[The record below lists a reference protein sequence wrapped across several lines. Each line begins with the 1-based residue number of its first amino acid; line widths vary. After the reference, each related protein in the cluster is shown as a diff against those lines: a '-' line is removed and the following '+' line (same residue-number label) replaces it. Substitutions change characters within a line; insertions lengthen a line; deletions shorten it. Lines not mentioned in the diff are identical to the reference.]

1 MGKAKLIKSSNGQK
15 LGATGK
21 WHVHDQIKPYIL
33 GIVTGDID
41 TRQVS
46 GTLVSGVPTP
56 WARAKLF
63 WFAFDYFHRQDANI
77 ETFGLMD
84 FYKML
89 IDEWK
94 GLIALIALHPDRV
107 SFSEPVYMEHGINQ
121 NANLFDIAGAFG
133 RMLLEDV
140 DIWTDQLKKA
150 ANPNEK
156 PFIQLLKYN
165 NQVIGGV
172 SPFSIVFS
180 GVNCGGLQNAT
191 DIAWYIDGRFT
202 DPIKFLDNNKLQ
214 KLYLFISNI
223 INNFAEYKNNINL
236 SRQNNPLNLAG
247 ITEYLRKWKLAIEM
261 TVPNLQQNGTTAQYA
276 NLCMP
281 YKALLASS
289 QKVYQLTNGSLTF
302 VKPDD
307 ETQIKYVIDDLLN
320 LLNRN
325 RTIVGWYESGDYR
338 HPLSQSAVYLLM
350 VNDVRDTANPRK
362 YFALPLSMEGV
373 KIFNLNIKTLVSLEK
388 PNFNIAGRINEQ
400 RNLLVDLTVEID
412 GQPYTLNSRE
422 YEIKW
427 ITSNGKILMWPDFI
441 SDYWDAYYLYSEYP
455 LNVQGLKFVPFFKKG
470 QQQEIIKFEHQRGE
484 IVVFPNLDQ
493 RSLEPY
499 GLQVKDVYREVGLDI
514 TELIKYPVG
523 IVPDEMHKYE
533 IIKSNRPIAGLEV
546 REDIAGRSQIVGY
559 LIVKSPDDMSMGNRQ
574 IVDLSSAPLTGEAI
588 VGIDFGS
595 NNSCVHYTLANEAN
609 IGARPI
615 PFKNRRLALV
625 GIDSNHDTVA
635 ERDELL
641 FFSNESTANGQIK
654 SWLHEHDERYVK
666 YRDKE
671 IAGGV
676 AVNEKNILVKEMD
689 REKITTQ
696 AGKLHYNMKWLSSAP
711 GLTKKTAYL
720 KDIWLSICA
729 DLYAQRYRPVELRW
743 SFPGSMS
750 PHDRTQYNTIYT
762 VQLPG
767 ITPILDQSGNR
778 LKPATIVSQ
787 TESEAVCKYAM
798 SRNIGL
804 TPQTFFLGIDVGGST
819 SDILLLAQYQNG
831 SFVHNRLYTQSSVR
845 IAAGVFF
852 NAVIKSAAFRK
863 AIFDYHNHQ
872 KLFIVENIH
881 EICDE
886 RQKSKAPFY
895 LNCVFDRLT
904 SENFAEFYAYIGRE
918 APFVFAI
925 PAYVTGLLLFYSG
938 TLCAKT
944 IKENKLSQITR
955 VHLLPFGKGGR
966 LFHWLRIYL
975 GGETA
980 DGYFRD
986 CFRKGCG
993 EGFEKISLHY
1003 RGDIEPDNKSE
1014 VSKGLAVNET
1024 VYQENGLSLD
1034 IFAEKNIRYYSGEGK
1049 YSEFKEDEIIR
1060 DQYFEQV
1067 TNFVFPERFENF
1079 DSFLNVFIDF
1089 IGAKTGLVRNI
1100 AKLQQGGELLP
1111 NLLESFIRN
1120 DGEYIKAQE
1129 NKRMAGNFEYRF
1141 PILIAV
1147 GLCYLEEI
1155 LIPEIFKS

>member
-1 MGKAKLIKSSNGQK
+1 
-15 LGATGK
+15 
-21 WHVHDQIKPYIL
+21 
-33 GIVTGDID
+33 
-41 TRQVS
+41 
-46 GTLVSGVPTP
+46 
-56 WARAKLF
+56 
-63 WFAFDYFHRQDANI
+63 
-77 ETFGLMD
+77 
-84 FYKML
+84 
-89 IDEWK
+89 
-94 GLIALIALHPDRV
+94 
-107 SFSEPVYMEHGINQ
+107 
-121 NANLFDIAGAFG
+121 
-133 RMLLEDV
+133 
-140 DIWTDQLKKA
+140 
-150 ANPNEK
+150 
-156 PFIQLLKYN
+156 LKYN
-165 NQVIGGV
+165 NRVIGGV

-180 GVNCGGLQNAT
+180 GVNYSGLPNAE
-191 DIAWYIDGRFT
+191 DIVWYRNGRFENPT
-202 DPIKFLDNNKLQ
+202 TYLDGNKLQ
-214 KLYLFISNI
+214 KLYLFIRNI
-223 INNFAEYKNNINL
+223 NNNFAEYKTNVNL
-236 SRQNNPLNLAG
+236 SRQNNPLNLSG
-247 ITEYLRKWKLAIEM
+247 LTEYLRKWQHTIEM
-261 TVPNLQQNGTTAQYA
+261 TVPNLQQNGTTAQYS

-289 QKVYQLTNGSLTF
+289 QKVYQLIDGALTF
-302 VKPDD
+302 VKPED
-307 ETQIKYVIDDLLN
+307 ENQIKYVIDDLQN
-320 LLNRN
+320 LLNKN
-325 RTIVGWYESGDYR
+325 RTIVGWFESGDYR
-338 HPLSQSAVYLLM
+338 HPLSQAAVYFLN

-373 KIFNLNIKTLVSLEK
+373 KIFNLNIKTLVSLK
-388 PNFNIAGRINEQ
+388 NPNFNISGRINEQ

-427 ITSNGKILMWPDFI
+427 ITSNGKIIMWPDFI

-470 QQQEIIKFEHQRGE
+470 QRQEIIKFEHQKGE

-493 RSLEPY
+493 ISLEPY
-499 GLQVKDVYREVGLDI
+499 GLQVNDVYRDVGLEI

-523 IVPDEMHKYE
+523 IVPDDMHKYE
-533 IIKSNRPIAGLEV
+533 VIKSNRPIAGLEV

-559 LIVKSPDDMSMGNRQ
+559 LIVKSPDDTSMGNRA
-574 IVDLSSAPLTGEAI
+574 IVDLNSAPLTGEAI

-595 NNSCVHYTLANEAN
+595 NNSCVHYTLFNEAN
-609 IGARPI
+609 SDAQPI
-615 PFKNRRLALV
+615 LFKNRRLALV
-625 GIDSNHDTVA
+625 GIDSDHDTVA

-641 FFSNESTANGQIK
+641 FFSNESTTNGQIK

-676 AVNEKNILVKEMD
+676 AVNEKNILVREMD

-696 AGKLHYNMKWLSSAP
+696 TGKLHYNMKWLSNAP
-711 GLTKKTAYL
+711 GLAKKTAYL
-720 KDIWLSICA
+720 KGIWLSICA
-729 DLYAQRYRPVELRW
+729 DLYARRYRPVELRW

-767 ITPILDQSGNR
+767 ITPILDQSRNKLR
-778 LKPATIVSQ
+778 PANIVSQ
-787 TESEAVCKYAM
+787 TEAEAVCKYAM
-798 SRNIGL
+798 SKNIGL
-804 TPQTFFLGIDVGGST
+804 TPQTLFLGIDVGGST

-831 SFVHNRLYTQSSVR
+831 NFVHNRLYTQSSVR

-852 NAVIKSAAFRK
+852 NAVIKSATFRK
-863 AIFDYHNHQ
+863 AIFDYHNQQTH
-872 KLFIVENIH
+872 FIVENIQ

-886 RQKSKAPFY
+886 RHKSKAPFY

-904 SENFAEFYAYIGRE
+904 PEDFAEFYAYIGHE

-938 TLCAKT
+938 KLCAKT
-944 IKENKLSQITR
+944 IKENKLDQIQR

-975 GGETA
+975 GGATA
-980 DGYFRD
+980 DGYFSD
-986 CFRKGCG
+986 CFRQGYG
-993 EGFEKISLHY
+993 EGSENISIRY
-1003 RGDIEPDNKSE
+1003 RSDIAPDNKSE

-1024 VYQENGLSLD
+1024 VYQEDGLSLD
-1034 IFAEKNIRYYSGEGK
+1034 IFAEKNIRYYIGDGK
-1049 YSEFKEDEIIR
+1049 HTEFNEDQIVC
-1060 DQYFEQV
+1060 DNYFEQV

-1079 DSFLNVFIDF
+1079 DSFLHVFINF
-1089 IGAKTGLVRNI
+1089 IGVKTGLVRNI
-1100 AKLQQGGELLP
+1100 ANLRQGGELLP

-1129 NKRMAGNFEYRF
+1129 NKRLTGNFEYRF